1 MANNRR
7 RTKPTSVDYS
17 QYPSSFRKAEESIK
31 KIHSLPAYVDET
43 KLSPRIDPVYDEI
56 EFAYENQD
64 INDNLDGSPAKP
76 FANIGGR
83 TARVKGETNPRF
95 VYFPELADDGTPKK
109 DGKYRNTNM
118 HIRISDNAVYLPS
131 IGAYVNKDSNGNAFV
146 LGDDGTP
153 RAPLRDIKMYIPMS
167 EVNMLSKLKSG
178 GVEDARPDLVTT
190 STSSQSK
197 NQFSTPLKKGAS
209 LAVVITIS
217 QVLAVMATFF
227 STWSL
232 MKRFDKTKAITK
244 ISLTLLGGLTA
255 FFVNIIS
262 LGLLDGLGLYDDKWT
277 FDAQMRAVVPPL
289 YFGLFISWMTMRENS
304 WVVGYFKKIFPK
316 LVN

>member
-1 MANNRR
+1 MKKLIILLFTFFLSVGSLSAQSTDPKKLIQLANQGDVNA
-7 RTKPTSVDYS
+7 
-17 QYPSSFRKAEESIK
+17 Q
-31 KIHSLPAYVDET
+31 H
-43 KLSPRIDPVYDEI
+43 
-56 EFAYENQD
+56 
-64 INDNLDGSPAKP
+64 NLGVMY
-76 FANIGGR
+76 NIGRGVPQDYAQAAKWYR
-83 TARVKGETNPRF
+83 LAADQGYAPAQYFLAAMYRNGEGVPQDYGQAVKWSRLAADQGHANAKIILGLMYEDGQGVPQDNVLAHMWFNLAAAQGDPNGKRYRDLVAEKMTPQQIAQAQ
-95 VYFPELADDGTPKK
+95 ELA
-109 DGKYRNTNM
+109 RNWKIN
-118 HIRISDNAVYLPS
+118 
-131 IGAYVNKDSNGNAFV
+131 
-146 LGDDGTP
+146 
-153 RAPLRDIKMYIPMS
+153 
-167 EVNMLSKLKSG
+167 
-178 GVEDARPDLVTT
+178 TT

-209 LAVVITIS
+209 MAVVITIS
-217 QVLAVMATFF
+217 QVLAVMAAFF

-277 FDAQMRAVVPPL
+277 FDAQMRAAVPPL
-289 YFGLFISWMTMRENS
+289 YFGLFISWMAMRENS

>member
-1 MANNRR
+1 M
-7 RTKPTSVDYS
+7 KKILMLLLIVFLSVGSLSAQSTD
-17 QYPSSFRKAEESIK
+17 IK
-31 KIHSLPAYVDET
+31 KLIQLANQG
-43 KLSPRIDPVYDEI
+43 DEI
-56 EFAYENQD
+56 TQYNLGVRYANGRGVPQD
-64 INDNLDGSPAKP
+64 DVQAVKWYRLAADRGFVDAQNNLGVMYYNGRGVPQDYAQAVKWWRLAADRGVAEAQYNLGKMYYFGRGVPQDYAQAHMW
-76 FANIGGR
+76 FNLAAAQGGDAEATKNR
-83 TARVKGETNPRF
+83 DLVAEKMTPQQIAQAQ
-95 VYFPELADDGTPKK
+95 ELA
-109 DGKYRNTNM
+109 RNWKIN
-118 HIRISDNAVYLPS
+118 
-131 IGAYVNKDSNGNAFV
+131 
-146 LGDDGTP
+146 
-153 RAPLRDIKMYIPMS
+153 
-167 EVNMLSKLKSG
+167 
-178 GVEDARPDLVTT
+178 TT

-209 LAVVITIS
+209 MAVVITIS
-217 QVLAVMATFF
+217 QVLAVMAAFF

-277 FDAQMRAVVPPL
+277 FDAQMRAAVPPL